1 MKDSDRLLY
10 LVKNAFNALIK
21 PPIANYSKFTLAWNL
36 IELMYF
42 NSPREHRKPWFFFSA
57 FARYAE
63 IFTIPFL

>member
-1 MKDSDRLLY
+1 MKDFDRLLY

-42 NSPREHRKPWFFFSA
+42 NSPREHRKPWFFLVRLRVTLKSLQL
-57 FARYAE
+57 
-63 IFTIPFL
+63 PFL